1 MLETK
6 VIHNKVIMT
15 HIPLSQVQD
24 FVGFSVENSEKGEQ
38 IKVLSKGSF
47 TSDQK
52 EFYNYTE
59 QISNIF
65 LNRADVL
72 INGVY
77 QFLVIIHKD
86 LSADLY
92 INNFPVRAQIIAKR
106 EIQKG
111 EKISQNDIAD
121 ISKLDFQGI
130 VIEKTDKIIYC
141 FKVGWKFA
149 LFFDLD
155 RRHDLEI
162 DNLQLELGTIY
173 RYLQFQYVYNV
184 LESETQFNE
193 IISDGWFP
201 FIEIIGGDYKK
212 LSEFYQNKFNFDNNM
227 KKLIDSFDQKRIE
240 KIMNKWWNNIIF
252 KDKQPLIEAGIKA
265 YLQDD
270 ESGFINCIKNLSSE
284 IEGIVRLH
292 HLDETGKGRVNF
304 SNLMSHLINKG
315 KDKSGSDY
323 SLFLPV
329 PFLKY
334 LKDVFFVNFD
344 LVEGNVKLS
353 RHSSSHGVAKSED
366 YKKLK
371 ALQTILTLDQ
381 VYFYLS

>member
-1 MLETK
+1 
-6 VIHNKVIMT
+6 MT
-15 HIPLSQVQD
+15 HISLSQVQNI
-24 FVGFSVENSEKGEQ
+24 VGFAAENAEKGVQ
-38 IKVLSKGSF
+38 MKVLSKGSF

-72 INGVY
+72 IDGVY
-77 QFLVIIHKD
+77 QFLIIIHRD

-92 INNFPVRAQIIAKR
+92 INIFPVVVEIRAKR
-106 EIQKG
+106 KIQKD
-111 EKISQNDIAD
+111 EAFSRNDIAD
-121 ISKLDFQGI
+121 ISKLEFPDI
-130 VIEKTDKIIYC
+130 IIEKTDKIIYC

-149 LFFDLD
+149 LFFDLY
-155 RRHDLEI
+155 RQHDLEI
-162 DNLQLELGTIY
+162 DNMQLELGTLY
-173 RYLQFQYVYNV
+173 RYLQFQDVYNV
-184 LESETQFNE
+184 LESGIQFDE
-193 IISDGWFP
+193 MISDGWFP
-201 FIEIIGGDYKK
+201 FIEIIGEDYKK
-212 LSEFYQNKFNFDNNM
+212 ISEFYQNKFDFNNKM

-240 KIMNKWWNNIIF
+240 KITNKWWNNTIF
-252 KDKQPLIEAGIKA
+252 KDKQPLIEAGVKA

-270 ESGFINCIKNLSSE
+270 ESGYINCIKNLFSE
-284 IEGIVRLH
+284 IEGIIRLH

-304 SNLMSHLINKG
+304 SNIMNHLITKG
-315 KDKSGSDY
+315 KAKSGSDY

-334 LKDVFFVNFD
+334 LKDVFFVDFD
-344 LVEGNVKLS
+344 LVKGDIKLS
-353 RHSSSHGVAKSED
+353 RHSSSHGVAKPED

>member
-1 MLETK
+1 
-6 VIHNKVIMT
+6 MT
-15 HIPLSQVQD
+15 HISLSHVQD
-24 FVGFSVENSEKGEQ
+24 IVGFASENAEKGVK
-38 IKVLSKGSF
+38 IKVISKGSF

-52 EFYNYTE
+52 EFYNHTE

-92 INNFPVRAQIIAKR
+92 INNFPVVAEIISKR
-106 EIQKG
+106 GIQKG
-111 EKISQNDIAD
+111 EAISQNDIAD
-121 ISKLDFQGI
+121 ISKLEFPDV

-162 DNLQLELGTIY
+162 DNMQLELGTLY

-184 LESETQFNE
+184 LESGIQFDE
-193 IISDGWFP
+193 MLSDGWFP

-212 LSEFYQNKFNFDNNM
+212 ISEFYQNKFDFDNKM
-227 KKLIDSFDQKRIE
+227 KKLIDSFDQNKIE
-240 KIMNKWWNNIIF
+240 KITSKWWNNTIF

-284 IEGIVRLH
+284 IEGIIRLH
-292 HLDETGKGRVNF
+292 YLDETGKGRVNF
-304 SNLMSHLINKG
+304 LNLMNHLINKG
-315 KDKSGSDY
+315 KAKSGSDY
-323 SLFLPV
+323 SLFLPI

-334 LKDVFFVNFD
+334 LKDVFFVDFD
-344 LVEGNVKLS
+344 LVKGNVKLS
-353 RHSSSHGVAKSED
+353 RHSSSHGVAKQED

-371 ALQTILTLDQ
+371 ALQIIFTLDQ

>member
-1 MLETK
+1 MIK
-6 VIHNKVIMT
+6 VI
-15 HIPLSQVQD
+15 
-24 FVGFSVENSEKGEQ
+24 
-38 IKVLSKGSF
+38 SKGSF
-47 TSDQK
+47 NSDQK

-65 LNRADVL
+65 LNREDVL

-77 QFLVIIHKD
+77 KFLIIIHKD

-92 INNFPVRAQIIAKR
+92 INNFPIIAQIRVKR
-106 EIQKG
+106 EVQKG
-111 EKISQNDIAD
+111 ETISQNDIAD
-121 ISKLDFQGI
+121 VSKLEFQDI
-130 VIEKTDKIIYC
+130 VIEKTDKIIFC

-155 RRHDLEI
+155 RQHDLKI
-162 DNLQLELGTIY
+162 DHMQLELGTIY
-173 RYLQFQYVYNV
+173 RYLQFQYIYNV

-193 IISDGWFP
+193 MTSDGWFP
-201 FIEIIGGDYKK
+201 FIEIIGADYKK
-212 LSEFYQNKFNFDNNM
+212 LNEFYQNKFDFDNRM
-227 KKLIDSFDQKRIE
+227 KKLIDSFDQIRME
-240 KIMNKWWNNIIF
+240 KIMNKWWNNTIF

-284 IEGIVRLH
+284 IEGIIRLH

-304 SNLMSHLINKG
+304 SNLINHLIDNG
-315 KDKSGSDY
+315 KAKTGSDY

-344 LVEGNVKLS
+344 LVEGDVKLS
-353 RHSSSHGVAKSED
+353 RHSSSHGVAKPED